1 MTDMIEERS
10 AGLANVTPLP
20 LIQDDDRRVEPRS
33 ALGRV
38 MARIDIAFLLLAGAC
53 LIIGVCLGIYM
64 GASEDLQLV
73 AVHTHINLVG
83 WASLALF
90 GVIYRL
96 YPELAA
102 SRLARAQFWLSAPS
116 ALVFPVGI
124 YLAQRYHMHTVA
136 IVTSLLWLLGALV
149 FFVMV
154 AGLVSQK

>member
-1 MTDMIEERS
+1 
-10 AGLANVTPLP
+10 
-20 LIQDDDRRVEPRS
+20 
-33 ALGRV
+33 
-38 MARIDIAFLLLAGAC
+38 MARIDTAFLLLASAC

-64 GASEDLQLV
+64 GVNKDLQLV
-73 AVHTHINLVG
+73 AVHTNINLVG

-102 SRLARAQFWLSAPS
+102 SHLAQAQFWLSAPS
-116 ALVFPVGI
+116 AVVFPVGI
-124 YLAQRYHMHTVA
+124 YLAQAHQIHALA

-149 FFVMV
+149 FFVVV